1 MGPTGLLFLLAEQ
14 KSLISPVIINV
25 VTVLYDDII
34 GFVIP
39 FVEFFPLK
47 FDILGRIK
55 QLKTIAKIKIYV
67 VFLMFL

>member
-1 MGPTGLLFLLAEQ
+1 MGPSGLLFLLAEQ

-39 FVEFFPLK
+39 FVEAFH
-47 FDILGRIK
+47 
-55 QLKTIAKIKIYV
+55 
-67 VFLMFL
+67 

>member
-1 MGPTGLLFLLAEQ
+1 MGPSGLLFLLAEQ

-39 FVEFFPLK
+39 FVEFFTLK
-47 FDILGRIK
+47 FDIFGRIK
-55 QLKTIAKIKIYV
+55 QLKTITKIKIYV
-67 VFLMFL
+67 VLLMFL